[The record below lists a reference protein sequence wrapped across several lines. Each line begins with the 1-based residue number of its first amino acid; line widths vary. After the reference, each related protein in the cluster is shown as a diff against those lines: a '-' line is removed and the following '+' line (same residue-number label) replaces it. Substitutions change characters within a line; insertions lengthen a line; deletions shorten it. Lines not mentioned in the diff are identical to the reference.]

1 MPLDKAKEKERKRL
15 YHIANKE
22 KENERNRLWKLAN
35 KEKVKEYNVAAMKRN
50 PGGSSAR
57 AKKYRENLK
66 NSSAI
71 QITRW
76 KNKGMRIGGD
86 WSLFELNYRNTTNC
100 ELCPLQ
106 FGSQNIKKEM
116 KCCDH
121 DHHSGYIR
129 FVCCQK
135 CNNHLRSVDYNKLLV
150 LLELHRYFKINVDI

>member
-22 KENERNRLWKLAN
+22 KANERNRLWKLAN
-35 KEKVKEYNVAAMKRN
+35 KEKVKEYNVNYAKNN
-50 PGGSSAR
+50 PEGSCKK
-57 AKKYRENLK
+57 AKKWRQDPK
-66 NSSAI
+66 NFEAV
-71 QITRW
+71 QIGRW
-76 KNKGMRIGGD
+76 KAKGMMIGGD
-86 WSLFELNYRNTTNC
+86 WKLFHLNYKNTNNC
-100 ELCPLQ
+100 ELCNLQ

-135 CNNHLRSVDYNKLLV
+135 CNNHLSRIDSLKNVF
-150 LLELHRYFKINVDI
+150 LLELHRYFKINLE